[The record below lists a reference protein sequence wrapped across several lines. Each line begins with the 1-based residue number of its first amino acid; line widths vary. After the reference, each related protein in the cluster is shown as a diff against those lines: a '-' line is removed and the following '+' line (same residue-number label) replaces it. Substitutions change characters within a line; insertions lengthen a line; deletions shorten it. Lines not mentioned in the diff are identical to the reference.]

1 LLQLV
6 HECLL
11 VLLQVCNQ
19 LLLSSIE
26 LVPPITN
33 LNHDSHTTPACTIV
47 CYSTAVTQHVV
58 GKGMCT

>member
-26 LVPPITN
+26 LVPQITN
-33 LNHDSHTTPACTIV
+33 LNHD
-47 CYSTAVTQHVV
+47 TAKPH
-58 GKGMCT
+58 